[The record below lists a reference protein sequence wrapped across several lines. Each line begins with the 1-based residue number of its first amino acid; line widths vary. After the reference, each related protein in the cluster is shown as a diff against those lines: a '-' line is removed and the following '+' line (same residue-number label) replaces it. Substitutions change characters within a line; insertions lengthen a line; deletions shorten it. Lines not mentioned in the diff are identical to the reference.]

1 MKKLKKV
8 IKLKEYHVLK
18 ESKELDTFKRISRD
32 VVFKNIIEE
41 KRNTRRGIILLTYQ
55 YLNQESKYYAAFMT
69 GINYNPR
76 RFYSFKLLFLLKNT
90 Y

>member
-1 MKKLKKV
+1 MRARDKLD
-8 IKLKEYHVLK
+8 I
-18 ESKELDTFKRISRD
+18 FKRISRD

-76 RFYSFKLLFLLKNT
+76 RFYSFKLLLLLKNT
-90 Y
+90 H